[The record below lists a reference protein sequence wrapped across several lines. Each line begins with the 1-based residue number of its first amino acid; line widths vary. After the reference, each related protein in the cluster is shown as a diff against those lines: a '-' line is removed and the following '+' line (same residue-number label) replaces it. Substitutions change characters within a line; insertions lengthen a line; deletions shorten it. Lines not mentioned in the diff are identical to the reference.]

1 MENLSDNQNNS
12 DSETYEDTIQTEKKK
27 KVRNK
32 NKLYPVERKAV
43 LNRLMSILMK
53 ENENTFCSHEIE
65 SNEDKKNQIEE
76 LNSDILKYFNV
87 STWSAFKQNQV
98 VEKKTISTIRSIFK
112 EMNVEYESYTSKKKE
127 NDKTINTTI
136 YIVKK

>member
-32 NKLYPVERKAV
+32 NKLYPLERKAV

-65 SNEDKKNQIEE
+65 SNEEKKNQIEE
-76 LNSDILKYFNV
+76 LNGDILKYFNV

-98 VEKKTISTIRSIFK
+98 VEKKTMSTIRSIFK

-136 YIVKK
+136 YIFKK

>member
-32 NKLYPVERKAV
+32 NKLYPLERKAV

-65 SNEDKKNQIEE
+65 SNEEKKNQIEE
-76 LNSDILKYFNV
+76 LNGDILKYFNV

-98 VEKKTISTIRSIFK
+98 VEKKTMSTIRSIFK

>member
-1 MENLSDNQNNS
+1 METLIDNQNNTY
-12 DSETYEDTIQTEKKK
+12 SETQDDLISTDKKK

-32 NKLYPVERKAV
+32 NKLYPEERKQV

-53 ENENTFCSHEIE
+53 DNENTFCSHEIE
-65 SNEDKKNQIEE
+65 SNEQKKNQIEE
-76 LNSDILKYFNV
+76 LNEDILKYFNV

-98 VEKKTISTIRSIFK
+98 VEKKAISTIRSIFK
-112 EMNVEYESYTSKKKE
+112 EMNVDYETYTSKKKE
-127 NDKTINTTI
+127 NDKIINTTI

>member
-65 SNEDKKNQIEE
+65 SNEEKKNQIEE